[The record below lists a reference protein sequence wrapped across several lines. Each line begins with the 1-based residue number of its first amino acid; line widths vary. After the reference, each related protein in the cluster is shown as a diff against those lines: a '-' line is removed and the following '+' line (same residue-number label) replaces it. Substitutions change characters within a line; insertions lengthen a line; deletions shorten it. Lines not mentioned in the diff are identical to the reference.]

1 MVGKDILRFHAVYWP
16 AMLLAAGLPL
26 PKCVFAHGWLLV
38 GGEKMSK
45 TKLTGIAP
53 SQIVDYVG
61 SDAFRYYFLSAI
73 KFGQDGSFS
82 WEDLTARYKAELAN
96 GLGNLASRLTAMVE
110 KYFEKQLPTPGE
122 FNEADKKLIELA
134 KSAAKAADQ
143 AMVLLDFSTGINQIR
158 SIVDA
163 TNLYLT
169 EQEPWKVAKDPAQ
182 NERLATILYVVAE
195 LLRIIAVLYYP
206 VMPKSSQKLW
216 RSLGAEKTL
225 GDLASQLIST
235 TFEFGKLPQGA
246 LTSKGE
252 SLFPQLLEDE

>member
-1 MVGKDILRFHAVYWP
+1 MEGAGPGICVCSGVEATAVATGVP
-16 AMLLAAGLPL
+16 TGVPSGLYS
-26 PKCVFAHGWLLV
+26 
-38 GGEKMSK
+38 GELGAYS
-45 TKLTGIAP
+45 GE
-53 SQIVDYVG
+53 
-61 SDAFRYYFLSAI
+61 
-73 KFGQDGSFS
+73 FG
-82 WEDLTARYKAELAN
+82 TYP
-96 GLGNLASRLTAMVE
+96 V
-110 KYFEKQLPTPGE
+110 GE

-216 RSLGAEKTL
+216 QSLGAEKTL